1 MRILCIRIV
10 LMSLVDV
17 IRGKN
22 ERNMKTNE

>member
-22 ERNMKTNE
+22 EPDMKTKE